1 MIDKPML
8 QRAGRH
14 FGSALT
20 LFKSAAA
27 LLLAAAPALTVH
39 AAPDARFPELPL
51 VCDTIAAPEGDR
63 VAFYVYAVGVQIYRW
78 DGTAWV
84 FVAPE
89 ATLYADANHH
99 GQVGTHFG
107 TPNGPAWQSNSGSK
121 VVEQRVNGC
130 TPDPT
135 AIQWLLLRTIS
146 HEGDGVFA
154 GVTHVQRVNTVGGVA
169 PSTSGAVV
177 GEERRVPYTAD
188 YVFHR
193 SSERFQQNNLV
204 SDLPNA
210 AQLQDTNLVNAWG
223 VTFGGTGPFWVANNG
238 SGKATLYAVTN
249 DVSGTEF
256 VTKQG
261 LEVKIPGEGRP
272 TGVAS
277 NNKSAFNGDAFLFA
291 TFDGIIAGWRS
302 ALGTTAETL
311 ATRPTAIYTGLT
323 TATNSAGPLLLA
335 ANFAEG
341 TLDVY
346 APNSVLVAQFRDA
359 NAPSDYRPFNVQLI
373 NNMVFVMF
381 ARPDAGQG
389 RGLIDVFDPET
400 GSFRRFATGVD
411 AGGDL
416 GQINSPWGI
425 TLAPLTFGTHGGDLL
440 VGNFGSGTIMSFGLD
455 GKFHGL
461 LKDVDGGAI
470 EIERLWGLTFGNG
483 GRAGNVETLFF
494 AAGPFAESHGLFGS
508 IKPAAEPDSHK

>member
-1 MIDKPML
+1 MIKNSKL
-8 QRAGRH
+8 QRAGRR
-14 FGSALT
+14 FGSAFTSL
-20 LFKSAAA
+20 KSTAA
-27 LLLAAAPALTVH
+27 LLLGALPALTAY
-39 AAPDARFPELPL
+39 AAADARFPELPPL
-51 VCDTIAAPEGDR
+51 CDAIAAPDGDR
-63 VAFYVYAVGVQIYRW
+63 IAFYIYAVGVQIYRW

-99 GQVGTHFG
+99 GKVGTHFG

-130 TPDPT
+130 TPDPS

-146 HEGDGVFA
+146 QEGAGIFA
-154 GVTHVQRVNTVGGVA
+154 GVTHVQRVNTVGGVP
-169 PSTSGAVV
+169 PSTSGTVI
-177 GEERRVPYTAD
+177 GEERRIPYTAD
-188 YVFHR
+188 YVFYR
-193 SSERFQQNNLV
+193 SSERFEQNNLV

-210 AQLQDTNLVNAWG
+210 ARLQDTNLFNAWG
-223 VTFGGTGPFWVANNG
+223 VTFSGTGPFWVANNG

-249 DVSGTEF
+249 DINGTEF

-261 LEVKIPGEGRP
+261 LEVRIPGGKP
-272 TGVAS
+272 TGVVS

-323 TATNSAGPLLLA
+323 ITTNSTGPVLLA

-341 TLDVY
+341 TVDVY
-346 APNSVLVAQFRDA
+346 GANSALVAQFTDA
-359 NAPSDYRPFNVQLI
+359 SAPGDYRPFNVQII
-373 NNMVFVMF
+373 NNTVYVMF
-381 ARPDAGQG
+381 ARPEAGLG

-400 GSFRRFATGVD
+400 GSFRRFATGTE
-411 AGGDL
+411 AGGNL
-416 GQINSPWGI
+416 GQISSPWGI
-425 TLAPLTFGTHGGDLL
+425 ALAPLTFGVHGGDLL
-440 VGNFGSGTIMSFGLD
+440 VGNFGSGTIMSFGVD

-461 LKDVDGGAI
+461 LKDVNGGPV

-494 AAGPFAESHGLFGS
+494 AAGPFAETHGLFGS
-508 IKPAAEPDSHK
+508 LTPASEPDSKE